1 MGSSRGSPFEA
12 ADAITGC
19 DFSGRPCCSNKR
31 SGNRDRGRLSP
42 VQTQVPVGSSGVVV
56 VGLGVGVG
64 LDVVVAIR
72 GSVVGYASSV
82 GFPAR

>member
-1 MGSSRGSPFEA
+1 MRLPDVISPGALVAPINDPGS
-12 ADAITGC
+12 
-19 DFSGRPCCSNKR
+19 RP
-31 SGNRDRGRLSP
+31 GRLSP

-56 VGLGVGVG
+56 VVVGLGLGVG